1 MRFAIK
7 NTPTIKIFVIKY
19 AMRAVKNPQ
28 LQLGG
33 TTIEN
38 IKINLKSRD
47 DIPPLLLGLQ
57 HIFTNI
63 ELREKVF
70 AILEENIKPDTDNDT
85 GRPGMDLWNILVFG
99 VLRLNLNW
107 DYDRLT
113 EMANNHKTIRRM
125 VGHGTFTD
133 DYEYKL
139 QTLKDNVA
147 LLTPEVL
154 DKINTVVVEAGH
166 SIVKKKEDEKLQGRC
181 DSFVVET
188 DVHYPTDINLLFDA
202 MRKVITLVAI
212 LCTLCGLSGWRQSK
226 HNIKT
231 IKRLFRK
238 AQQLKR
244 STSKDQAK
252 KDKREELIKAAH
264 QEYIDAANIFLER
277 AHATIRQAN
286 SGGLMAIP
294 LVFTIENFI
303 AHAERQI
310 DQINRRVIL
319 DEKIPHAEK
328 VFSVFEEHTEWIS
341 KGKAGVPV
349 ELGLK
354 VCVLEDQYGFILHHH
369 VMEHE
374 TDDQVAVP
382 MVEESKKKFS
392 ALTACSFDK
401 GFHSPVNQK
410 DLQEHLDNV
419 ILPKK
424 GKLSLKDKERE
435 YSPDFIKARHQHSAV
450 ESAINALEVHGLDR
464 CPDHGLH
471 GFKRYVALAVLARNI
486 QQLGVKLRQK
496 ELELLEMQENK
507 LKKAA

>member
-1 MRFAIK
+1 MR
-7 NTPTIKIFVIKY
+7 T
-19 AMRAVKNPQ
+19 VKNPQ
-28 LQLGG
+28 LELGG
-33 TTIEN
+33 IPIEK

-57 HIFTNI
+57 YVYTNVD
-63 ELREKVF
+63 LRTKVF
-70 AILEENIKPDTDNDT
+70 AILEQNINPAIDNNT

-107 DYDRLT
+107 DYDRLA
-113 EMANNHKTIRRM
+113 EMANNHKTIRMM

-133 DYEYKL
+133 DYEYKI
-139 QTLKDNVA
+139 QTLKDNVT
-147 LLTPEVL
+147 LLKPEIL
-154 DKINTVVVEAGH
+154 DKINTLVVATGH

-188 DVHYPTDINLLFDA
+188 NVHYPTDINVLFDA
-202 MRKVITLVAI
+202 MRKVITLVAT
-212 LCTLCGLSGWRQSK
+212 LCTLCRLCGWRQSN
-226 HNIKT
+226 HNIKA
-231 IKRLFRK
+231 IKRLFRT

-252 KDKREELIKAAH
+252 KENREGLIKAAH
-264 QEYIDAANIFLER
+264 QKYIDAANILLDR
-277 AHATIRQAN
+277 ARLSIKQEN
-286 SGGLMAIP
+286 SGRPAAIA
-294 LVFTIENFI
+294 LVFAIENFI

-310 DQINRRVIL
+310 DQIHRRVIL
-319 DEKIPHAEK
+319 GEKIPHAEK
-328 VFSVFEEHTEWIS
+328 VFSIFEEHTEWIS

-354 VCVLEDQYGFILHHH
+354 VCVLEDQYGFILHHR

-374 TDDQVAVP
+374 TDDQIAIP
-382 MVEESKKKFS
+382 MVEESRKKFS
-392 ALTACSFDK
+392 SLTACSFDK
-401 GFHSPVNQK
+401 GFHSPANQK
-410 DLQEHLDNV
+410 GLQEHLDHV

-424 GKLSLKDKERE
+424 GKLSLMDKERE
-435 YSPDFIKARHQHSAV
+435 HSPSFIRARHQHSAV

-464 CPDHGLH
+464 CPDHGIY

-496 ELELLEMQENK
+496 ELALLERKEK
-507 LKKAA
+507 VLKKAA

>member
-1 MRFAIK
+1 MR
-7 NTPTIKIFVIKY
+7 T
-19 AMRAVKNPQ
+19 VKNPQ

-33 TTIEN
+33 TSIE
-38 IKINLKSRD
+38 KININLNSRD

-57 HIFTNI
+57 HIYTTI
-63 ELREKVF
+63 ELRKKVF
-70 AILEENIKPDTDNDT
+70 TILEEDISPDTNNGT

-113 EMANNHKTIRRM
+113 EMANNHKTIRMM

-133 DYEYKL
+133 DLEYKL

-147 LLTPEVL
+147 LLTPELL
-154 DKINTVVVEAGH
+154 DKINTVVVEGGH
-166 SIVKKKEDEKLQGRC
+166 SIVKTKEDEKLQGRC

-202 MRKVITLVAI
+202 IRKTITLIAT
-212 LCTLCGLSGWRQSK
+212 LCTLCGLSGWRQSE

-244 STSKDQAK
+244 STSKDQDK
-252 KDKREELIKAAH
+252 KAAREELIKAAH
-264 QEYIDAANIFLER
+264 QEYIDNAATFLNR
-277 AHATIRQAN
+277 ARGTIKQAN
-286 SGGLMAIP
+286 SGGAMAIA
-294 LVFTIENFI
+294 LIVTIEKFM

-319 DEKIPHAEK
+319 GEKIPHAEK
-328 VFSVFEEHTEWIS
+328 VFSIFEEHTEWIS

-349 ELGLK
+349 EFGLK
-354 VCVLEDQYGFILHHH
+354 VCILEDQYGFILHHR
-369 VMEHE
+369 VMENE
-374 TDDQVAVP
+374 TDDKVAVP
-382 MVEESKKKFS
+382 MVSESRGKFPI
-392 ALTACSFDK
+392 LTSCSFDK
-401 GFHSPVNQK
+401 GFHSPTNQK
-410 DLQEHLDNV
+410 DLQEHLDKV
-419 ILPKK
+419 ILPRK
-424 GKLSLKDKERE
+424 GTLSVKDKERE
-435 YSPDFIKARHQHSAV
+435 YSPGFIKARHQHSAV

-486 QQLGVKLRQK
+486 QQLGVKLHRK
-496 ELELLEMQENK
+496 ELKLLEAQEKK

>member
-1 MRFAIK
+1 MR
-7 NTPTIKIFVIKY
+7 T
-19 AMRAVKNPQ
+19 VKNPQ

-33 TTIEN
+33 TPIEK

-57 HIFTNI
+57 YVYTNV
-63 ELREKVF
+63 ELRDKVF
-70 AILEENIKPDTDNDT
+70 AILEQNINPAIDNNN

-107 DYDRLT
+107 DYDRLA
-113 EMANNHKTIRRM
+113 EMANNHKTIRMM

-133 DYEYKL
+133 DYEYKV
-139 QTLKDNVA
+139 QTLKDNVT
-147 LLTPEVL
+147 LLTPDIM
-154 DKINTVVVEAGH
+154 DKVNTLVVEAGH
-166 SIVKKKEDEKLQGRC
+166 SIVKKKEDEELQGRC

-188 DVHYPTDINLLFDA
+188 NVHYPTDINLLFDA
-202 MRKVITLVAI
+202 MRKVITLVVT
-212 LCTLCGLSGWRQSK
+212 LCTLCRLCGWRQSN
-226 HNIKT
+226 HNIKA
-231 IKRLFRK
+231 IKRLFRT

-264 QEYIDAANIFLER
+264 QKYIDAANILLDR
-277 AHATIRQAN
+277 ARLSIKQEN
-286 SGGLMAIP
+286 SGKPVVIA
-294 LVFTIENFI
+294 LVFAIENFI

-310 DQINRRVIL
+310 DQIHRRVIL
-319 DEKIPHAEK
+319 GEKIPHAEK
-328 VFSVFEEHTEWIS
+328 VFSIFEEHTEWIS

-354 VCVLEDQYGFILHHH
+354 VCVLEDQYGFILHHR

-374 TDDQVAVP
+374 TDEQIAIP
-382 MVEESKKKFS
+382 MVEESRKKFS
-392 ALTACSFDK
+392 SLTACSFDK
-401 GFHSPVNQK
+401 GFHSPANQK
-410 DLQEHLDNV
+410 DLQEHLDHV

-424 GKLSLKDKERE
+424 GKLSLMDKERE
-435 YSPDFIKARHQHSAV
+435 HSPSFIRARHQHSAV

-464 CPDHGLH
+464 CPDHGIN

-496 ELELLEMQENK
+496 ELAVLERKEK
-507 LKKAA
+507 LLKKAA

>member
-1 MRFAIK
+1 MR
-7 NTPTIKIFVIKY
+7 T
-19 AMRAVKNPQ
+19 VKNPQ
-28 LQLGG
+28 LELGG
-33 TTIEN
+33 TTIEK

-57 HIFTNI
+57 HVYMTV

-70 AILEENIKPDTDNDT
+70 AILEEHINPDTDNGT

-113 EMANNHKTIRRM
+113 EMANNHKTIRMM

-147 LLTPEVL
+147 LLTPEIL
-154 DKINTVVVEAGH
+154 DKINIVVVEAGH
-166 SIVKKKEDEKLQGRC
+166 SIVKKKEDEELQGRC

-202 MRKVITLVAI
+202 MRKIITLIAA
-212 LCTLCGLSGWRQSK
+212 LCTLCKLSGWRQSE
-226 HNIKT
+226 HNIKM

-244 STSKDQAK
+244 STSKNKDK
-252 KDKREELIKAAH
+252 KDARKTLIKTAH
-264 QEYIDAANIFLER
+264 QEYMDLATTFLDR
-277 AHATIRQAN
+277 ARVTIEQAN
-286 SGGLMAIP
+286 SGGPMAIA
-294 LVFTIENFI
+294 LIFEIERFI

-319 DEKIPHAEK
+319 EEKIPHAEK
-328 VFSVFEEHTEWIS
+328 VFSIFEEHTEWIS

-354 VCVLEDQYGFILHHH
+354 VCVFEDQYGFILHHR
-369 VMEHE
+369 VMEQE
-374 TDDQVAVP
+374 TDDKVAVP
-382 MVEESKKKFS
+382 MVTETKERFS
-392 ALTACSFDK
+392 TLTACSFDK
-401 GFHSPVNQK
+401 GFHSPANQK
-410 DLQEHLDNV
+410 DLQEHLDKV

-424 GKLSLKDKERE
+424 GKLSAKDRVRE
-435 YSPDFIKARHQHSAV
+435 YSPDFIQARHQHSAV

-486 QQLGVKLRQK
+486 QQLGVKLRKQ
-496 ELELLEMQENK
+496 EIELLEAQEKK

>member
-1 MRFAIK
+1 MR
-7 NTPTIKIFVIKY
+7 T
-19 AMRAVKNPQ
+19 VKNPQ

-33 TTIEN
+33 TTIEK

-57 HIFTNI
+57 HVYTNI

-70 AILEENIKPDTDNDT
+70 TILEKNIKPDTDNDT

-113 EMANNHKTIRRM
+113 EMANNHKTIRMM

-147 LLTPEVL
+147 LLTPEIL

-202 MRKVITLVAI
+202 IRKVITLGAT
-212 LCTLCGLSGWRQSK
+212 LCALCGLSGWRQSK

-244 STSKDQAK
+244 STSKNQVK
-252 KDKREELIKAAH
+252 KDAREALIKAAH
-264 QEYIDAANIFLER
+264 QEYIDIAATFLDR
-277 AHATIRQAN
+277 ARGTVKQAN
-286 SGGLMAIP
+286 SGGSMAIS
-294 LVFTIENFI
+294 LIFTIEKFI

-310 DQINRRVIL
+310 DQIHRRVIL
-319 DEKIPHAEK
+319 GEKIPHAEK
-328 VFSVFEEHTEWIS
+328 VFSIFEEHTEWIS

-354 VCVLEDQYGFILHHH
+354 VCVLEDQYGFILHHR
-369 VMEHE
+369 VMENE

-382 MVEESKKKFS
+382 MVAESREKFS
-392 ALTACSFDK
+392 ILTACSFDK
-401 GFHSPVNQK
+401 GFHSPANQK
-410 DLQEHLDNV
+410 DLQKHLDNV
-419 ILPKK
+419 VLPRK
-424 GKLSLKDKERE
+424 GKLSTKVKERE
-435 YSPDFIKARHQHSAV
+435 YSPDFIKARHQHSAI
-450 ESAINALEVHGLDR
+450 ESAINALEVHGLDQ

-496 ELELLEMQENK
+496 ELELLEMQEKK

>member
-1 MRFAIK
+1 MR
-7 NTPTIKIFVIKY
+7 T
-19 AMRAVKNPQ
+19 VKNPQ

-33 TTIEN
+33 TPIEK

-57 HIFTNI
+57 YVYTNVD
-63 ELREKVF
+63 LRDKVF
-70 AILEENIKPDTDNDT
+70 AILEQNINPAIDNNN

-107 DYDRLT
+107 DYDRLA
-113 EMANNHKTIRRM
+113 EMANNHKTIRMM

-133 DYEYKL
+133 DYEYKV
-139 QTLKDNVA
+139 QTLKDNVI
-147 LLTPEVL
+147 LLTPEIL
-154 DKINTVVVEAGH
+154 DKINTLIVEAGH
-166 SIVKKKEDEKLQGRC
+166 SIVKKKEDEELRGRC

-188 DVHYPTDINLLFDA
+188 NVHYPTDINLLFDA
-202 MRKVITLVAI
+202 MRKVITLVATI
-212 LCTLCGLSGWRQSK
+212 CTLCGLNGWRQSN
-226 HNIKT
+226 HNLKT
-231 IKRLFRK
+231 IKRLFRT

-252 KDKREELIKAAH
+252 QDKREELIKAAH
-264 QEYIDAANIFLER
+264 QEYIDVANIFLDKARSSIKQE
-277 AHATIRQAN
+277 N
-286 SGGLMAIP
+286 SGN
-294 LVFTIENFI
+294 LVVIALIFTVENFI

-310 DQINRRVIL
+310 DQIHRRVIL
-319 DEKIPHAEK
+319 GEKIPHAEK
-328 VFSVFEEHTEWIS
+328 VFSIFEEHTEWIS

-354 VCVLEDQYGFILHHH
+354 VCVLEDQHGFILHHR

-374 TDDQVAVP
+374 TDEQVAIP

-392 ALTACSFDK
+392 SLTACSFDK
-401 GFHSPVNQK
+401 GFHSPANQK
-410 DLQEHLDNV
+410 DLQKHLDHV

-435 YSPDFIKARHQHSAV
+435 YSPSFIRARHQHSAV
-450 ESAINALEVHGLDR
+450 ESGINALEVHGLDR
-464 CPDHGLH
+464 CPDHGIY

-496 ELELLEMQENK
+496 ELVLLERKKK

>member
-1 MRFAIK
+1 MR
-7 NTPTIKIFVIKY
+7 T
-19 AMRAVKNPQ
+19 VKNPQ

-33 TTIEN
+33 TTIEK

-57 HIFTNI
+57 HIYTI
-63 ELREKVF
+63 TELREKVF
-70 AILEENIKPDTDNDT
+70 TILEEHINPDTDNDT

-113 EMANNHKTIRRM
+113 EMANNHKTIRMM

-147 LLTPEVL
+147 LLTPELL

-166 SIVKKKEDEKLQGRC
+166 SIVKKKEDEELQGRC

-202 MRKVITLVAI
+202 MRKVITLLA
-212 LCTLCGLSGWRQSK
+212 TLCALCELSGWRQSE
-226 HNIKT
+226 HNIKM
-231 IKRLFRK
+231 IKRHFRK

-244 STSKDQAK
+244 STSKDQVK
-252 KDKREELIKAAH
+252 KDARETLIKTAH
-264 QEYIDAANIFLER
+264 QEYIDLAATFLDR
-277 AHATIRQAN
+277 ARITIEQAN
-286 SGGLMAIP
+286 AGGSMAIA
-294 LVFTIENFI
+294 LIFTIENFI

-310 DQINRRVIL
+310 DQVNRRVIL
-319 DEKIPHAEK
+319 GEKIPHAEK
-328 VFSVFEEHTEWIS
+328 VFSIFEEHTEWIS

-354 VCVLEDQYGFILHHH
+354 VCVLEDQYGFILHHR
-369 VMEHE
+369 VMEQE
-374 TDDQVAVP
+374 TDDKVAVS
-382 MVEESKKKFS
+382 MVTETKERFTT
-392 ALTACSFDK
+392 LTACSFDK
-401 GFHSPVNQK
+401 GFHSPANQK
-410 DLQEHLDNV
+410 DLQEHLAKV
-419 ILPKK
+419 ILPRK
-424 GKLSLKDKERE
+424 GKLSAKDRNRE

-471 GFKRYVALAVLARNI
+471 GFKRYIALAVLARNI
-486 QQLGVKLRQK
+486 QQLGVKLRKK
-496 ELELLEMQENK
+496 ELELLEAQEKK

>member
-1 MRFAIK
+1 MRI
-7 NTPTIKIFVIKY
+7 
-19 AMRAVKNPQ
+19 VKNPQ

-33 TTIEN
+33 TPIEK

-57 HIFTNI
+57 YIYTNI
-63 ELREKVF
+63 ELRDKIF
-70 AILEENIKPDTDNDT
+70 TILEENINPNTANNI

-113 EMANNHKTIRRM
+113 EMANNHKTIRLM

-133 DYEYKL
+133 HYEYKL

-147 LLTPEVL
+147 LLTPELL
-154 DKINTVVVEAGH
+154 DKINTVVVKAGH
-166 SIVKKKEDEKLQGRC
+166 SVVKKNEEEELQGRC

-202 MRKVITLVAI
+202 MRKIITLIAT
-212 LCTLCGLSGWRQSK
+212 LCTFCGLSGWRQSK

-252 KDKREELIKAAH
+252 KDARVERIKTAH
-264 QEYIDAANIFLER
+264 QEYIDAATLFLDR
-277 AHATIRQAN
+277 ARLTIKQAN
-286 SGGLMAIP
+286 SGGAKTIALI
-294 LVFTIENFI
+294 FTIENFI
-303 AHAERQI
+303 THAERQI
-310 DQINRRVIL
+310 DQIQRRVIL
-319 DEKIPHAEK
+319 GEKIPHDEK
-328 VFSVFEEHTEWIS
+328 VFSLFEEHTEWIS

-349 ELGLK
+349 ELGLR
-354 VCVLEDQYGFILHHH
+354 VCVLEDQYGFILHHR
-369 VMEHE
+369 VMEKE
-374 TDDQVAVP
+374 TDDKIAVP
-382 MVEESKKKFS
+382 MVAESREKFS
-392 ALTACSFDK
+392 TLTTCSFDK
-401 GFHSPVNQK
+401 GFHSPANQK
-410 DLQEHLDNV
+410 DLQNYLVNV

-424 GKLSLKDKERE
+424 GKLSAKDKERE

-471 GFKRYVALAVLARNI
+471 GFKRYVVLAVLARNI
-486 QQLGVKLRQK
+486 QQLGVKLRKK
-496 ELELLEMQENK
+496 ELELFEAQEKK

>member
-1 MRFAIK
+1 MR
-7 NTPTIKIFVIKY
+7 T
-19 AMRAVKNPQ
+19 VKNPQ
-28 LQLGG
+28 LELGG
-33 TTIEN
+33 TTIEK

-57 HIFTNI
+57 HIYMTV

-70 AILEENIKPDTDNDT
+70 AILEEHINPDTDNGT

-113 EMANNHKTIRRM
+113 EMANNHKTIRMM

-147 LLTPEVL
+147 LLTPEIL
-154 DKINTVVVEAGH
+154 DKINIVVVEAGH
-166 SIVKKKEDEKLQGRC
+166 SIVKKKEDEELQGRC

-202 MRKVITLVAI
+202 MRKIITLI
-212 LCTLCGLSGWRQSK
+212 TTLCTLCKLIGWRQSE
-226 HNIKT
+226 HNIRM

-244 STSKDQAK
+244 STSKNQDK
-252 KDKREELIKAAH
+252 KNARKTLIKTAH
-264 QEYIDAANIFLER
+264 QEYMDLATTFLDR
-277 AHATIRQAN
+277 ARVTIGQAN
-286 SGGLMAIP
+286 SGGPMAIA
-294 LVFTIENFI
+294 LIFEIERFI

-319 DEKIPHAEK
+319 EEKIPHAEK
-328 VFSVFEEHTEWIS
+328 VFSIFEEHTEWIS

-354 VCVLEDQYGFILHHH
+354 VCVLEDEYGFILHHR
-369 VMEHE
+369 VMEQE
-374 TDDQVAVP
+374 TDDKVAVP
-382 MVEESKKKFS
+382 MVTETKKRFS
-392 ALTACSFDK
+392 TLTACSFDK
-401 GFHSPVNQK
+401 GFHSPANQK
-410 DLQEHLDNV
+410 DLQEHLDKV

-424 GKLSLKDKERE
+424 GKLSAKDRVRE
-435 YSPDFIKARHQHSAV
+435 YSPDFIQARHQHSAV
-450 ESAINALEVHGLDR
+450 ESAINALEVHGLDL

-486 QQLGVKLRQK
+486 QQLGVKLRKK
-496 ELELLEMQENK
+496 EIELLEAQEKK

>member
-1 MRFAIK
+1 MR
-7 NTPTIKIFVIKY
+7 T
-19 AMRAVKNPQ
+19 VKNPQ

-33 TTIEN
+33 TPIEK

-57 HIFTNI
+57 HIYMTT

-70 AILEENIKPDTDNDT
+70 AILEEHISPDTNNST
-85 GRPGMDLWNILVFG
+85 GRPGMDLWKILVFG

-113 EMANNHKTIRRM
+113 EMANNHKTIRM
-125 VGHGTFTD
+125 MLGHGTFTD

-139 QTLKDNVA
+139 QTLKDNVT
-147 LLTPEVL
+147 LLTPEIL
-154 DKINTVVVEAGH
+154 DKINIVIVEAGH
-166 SIVKKKEDEKLQGRC
+166 SIVKKKEAEELQGRC

-202 MRKVITLVAI
+202 MRKVISLTAT
-212 LCTLCGLSGWRQSK
+212 LCTLCTLGGWRQSK
-226 HNIKT
+226 HNIKM

-244 STSKDQAK
+244 STSKNQDK
-252 KDKREELIKAAH
+252 KDARDKLIKTAH
-264 QEYIDAANIFLER
+264 QEYIDLANTLLDR
-277 AHATIRQAN
+277 SRVTIGQAN
-286 SGGLMAIP
+286 SGGPMAIA
-294 LVFTIENFI
+294 LICEIERFI

-319 DEKIPHAEK
+319 GEKIPHAEK
-328 VFSVFEEHTEWIS
+328 VFSIFEEHTEWIS
-341 KGKAGVPV
+341 KGKAGIPV

-354 VCVLEDQYGFILHHH
+354 VCVLEDQYGFILHHR
-369 VMEHE
+369 VMEQE
-374 TDDQVAVP
+374 TDDKVAVS
-382 MVEESKKKFS
+382 MVAETKESFS
-392 ALTACSFDK
+392 TLAGCSFDK
-401 GFHSPVNQK
+401 GFHSSANQK
-410 DLQEHLDNV
+410 DLQKYLDKV

-424 GKLSLKDKERE
+424 GKLSAKDRARE
-435 YSPDFIKARHQHSAV
+435 YSQDFIQARHQHSAV

-486 QQLGVKLRQK
+486 QQLGVKLRKK
-496 ELELLEMQENK
+496 ETELLEAQEKK

>member
-1 MRFAIK
+1 MR
-7 NTPTIKIFVIKY
+7 T
-19 AMRAVKNPQ
+19 VKNPQ

-33 TTIEN
+33 TPIEN

-57 HIFTNI
+57 HVYTNV
-63 ELREKVF
+63 ELRDKVF
-70 AILEENIKPDTDNDT
+70 AILEQNINADTDNNN
-85 GRPGMDLWNILVFG
+85 GRPGMDLWKILVFG

-107 DYDRLT
+107 DYDRLA
-113 EMANNHKTIRRM
+113 EMANNHKTIRMM
-125 VGHGTFTD
+125 VGHGSFTD

-139 QTLKDNVA
+139 QTLKDNVT
-147 LLTPEVL
+147 LLTPEIL
-154 DKINTVVVEAGH
+154 DKINTLVVEAGH
-166 SIVKKKEDEKLQGRC
+166 SIVKKKEDEELQGRC

-188 DVHYPTDINLLFDA
+188 NVHYPTDINLLFDA
-202 MRKVITLVAI
+202 MRKVITLVATI
-212 LCTLCGLSGWRQSK
+212 CTLCGLNGWRQSN

-231 IKRLFRK
+231 IKRLFRA

-264 QEYIDAANIFLER
+264 QEYIDAANIFLDR
-277 AHATIRQAN
+277 ARLSIKQAN
-286 SGGLMAIP
+286 SGGPMVIA

-310 DQINRRVIL
+310 AQIHRRVIL
-319 DEKIPHAEK
+319 GEKIPHAEK
-328 VFSVFEEHTEWIS
+328 VFSIFEEHTEWIS

-354 VCVLEDQYGFILHHH
+354 VCVLEDQHGFILHHR

-374 TDDQVAVP
+374 TDEQVAIP
-382 MVEESKKKFS
+382 MVEESQKKFS
-392 ALTACSFDK
+392 GLTACSFDK
-401 GFHSPVNQK
+401 GFHSPANQK

-435 YSPDFIKARHQHSAV
+435 YSPSFIQARHQHSAV
-450 ESAINALEVHGLDR
+450 ESGINALEVHGLDR
-464 CPDHGLH
+464 CPDHGIN

-496 ELELLEMQENK
+496 ELALLERKEK